1 MWCSTS
7 DAWVPGHVGIRGN
20 QKADTLAKEATKMTI
35 TTLKLPFTDYKTK
48 IKQYIRR
55 KWQTLWDMFPN
66 NKLYGHQPSIKLETG
81 EPLPN
86 RRQDIVLSRIRIGHT
101 YLTHAYL
108 LKGETAP
115 QCTCC
120 NQLLTVNHILVDCKK
135 YEKIRKKSFHA
146 SNLTLLFK
154 DIPASQIIEYLKK

>member
-1 MWCSTS
+1 MVL
-7 DAWVPGHVGIRGN
+7 AWVPGHVGIRGI
-20 QKADTLAKEATKMTI
+20 QKADTLAKQATKMTI
-35 TTLKLPFTDYKTK
+35 TILKLLFTDYKTK

-66 NKLYGHQPSIKLETG
+66 NKLYGHQPSIKIETG

-108 LKGETAP
+108 LKGESAP

-120 NQLLTVNHILVDCKK
+120 NQLLTVNHILVDCKNTRK
-135 YEKIRKKSFHA
+135 FVRHLFIHQNSPCYSKIY
-146 SNLTLLFK
+146 LL
-154 DIPASQIIEYLKK
+154 LK